1 MKISAFALNHSF
13 KTLMSD
19 GLTAISFPEV
29 NLTIARFAPHS
40 ILTTVPFFPLFSPL
54 MTFARISCPPWILES
69 AVHPE
74 NMVLLDCIVF
84 VLILH
89 IEPFEKSSKKNRRFM
104 NFFNFCIFEN
114 KVLKIELKFP
124 ILYKIR
130 VRRGIFFHLILMDVN
145 KNSLTKGENDY
156 EKNKQ

>member
-1 MKISAFALNHSF
+1 MGKQEIKFSISPKKILFF
-13 KTLMSD
+13 Q
-19 GLTAISFPEV
+19 
-29 NLTIARFAPHS
+29 NLDVRR
-40 ILTTVPFFPLFSPL
+40 LDRDFFPGSQFDDRAVCAPQHTYNSSCFPLIFPL

-104 NFFNFCIFEN
+104 NFFNSCILEN
-114 KVLKIELKFP
+114 KVLKIQL
-124 ILYKIR
+124 
-130 VRRGIFFHLILMDVN
+130 HN
-145 KNSLTKGENDY
+145 KYCNR
-156 EKNKQ
+156 